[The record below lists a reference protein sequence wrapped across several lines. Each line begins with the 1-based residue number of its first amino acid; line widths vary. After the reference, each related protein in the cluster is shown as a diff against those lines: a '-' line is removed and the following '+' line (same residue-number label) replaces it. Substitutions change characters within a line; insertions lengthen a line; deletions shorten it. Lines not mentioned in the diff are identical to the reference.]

1 MRECDVSTIFWS
13 LPTTNLKNL
22 NKHAII
28 DLIRFTPGG
37 ISRVELARRM
47 NLTRA
52 AITAIV
58 DDLVA
63 IHLVIETEGH
73 YPSGRKPIV
82 LEINPAR
89 GRVVGVDMGASHL
102 NIILADFSARGT
114 AEIEIRLDINRGPHV
129 CLAQMDELV
138 RKLLHQNNVSLADV
152 AAIGVGVPGPIVAEA
167 GMVSGPPIMPGWDG
181 YPIRDHL
188 QGAWGCPVTLN
199 NDAELGAVGEWAYGA
214 GRGERNLAYIKVGTG
229 VGSGLLLD
237 GQLYRGAT
245 GSAGEIGH
253 ITIDENGPV
262 CTCGN
267 RGCLEAFAGGGAIA
281 RKAVD
286 SVRRKQRTQLSEL
299 VENPDFTA
307 MDVMRAARHGDLV
320 AQRIVSEAGTHLGTA
335 IASMVNLFNPSMVVI
350 GGSISQIGDLL
361 LEPIRT
367 AVLKRSLQPASRA
380 VRISAALLG
389 RRSCAMG
396 AVVQAI
402 SVAIHRLVD
411 ERDPLPE

>member
-1 MRECDVSTIFWS
+1 MSTIFWS
-13 LPTTNLKNL
+13 LPTANLKNL
-22 NKHAII
+22 NKHTII

-52 AITAIV
+52 AISAIM
-58 DDLVA
+58 DDLLA
-63 IHLVIETEGH
+63 IGVVRETEGH

-82 LEINPAR
+82 LEIDPTR
-89 GRVVGVDMGASHL
+89 GRVLGVDIGASHL
-102 NIILADFSARGT
+102 NILLTDFAAHET
-114 AEIEIRLDINRGPHV
+114 AEMQMRLDINRGPQV
-129 CLAQMDELV
+129 CLSQTDELV
-138 RKLLHQNNVSLADV
+138 RKLLKENGLTLKDI

-188 QGAWGCPVTLN
+188 KEAWGCPVTLN

-229 VGSGLLLD
+229 VGSGLLLE

-253 ITIDENGPV
+253 ITIDENGPL

-267 RGCLEAFAGGGAIA
+267 RGCLEAFAGGNAIA
-281 RKAVD
+281 RRAMDV
-286 SVRRKQRTQLSEL
+286 VRRGQRTQLAE
-299 VENPDFTA
+299 VVDNPDFSA
-307 MDVMRAARHGDLV
+307 MDVMMLARRGDLV
-320 AQRIVSEAGTHLGTA
+320 AQRIVAEAGTHLGTA

-361 LEPIRT
+361 LEPIRA

-402 SVAIHRLVD
+402 SIAIHRLVD
-411 ERDPLPE
+411 ERDPVQE

>member
-1 MRECDVSTIFWS
+1 VSTIFWS
-13 LPTTNLKNL
+13 LPTANLKNL
-22 NKHAII
+22 NKHTII

-52 AITAIV
+52 AISAIM
-58 DDLVA
+58 DDLLA
-63 IHLVIETEGH
+63 IGVVRETEGH

-82 LEINPAR
+82 LEIDPTR
-89 GRVVGVDMGASHL
+89 GRVLGVDIGASHL
-102 NIILADFSARGT
+102 NILLTDFAAHET
-114 AEIEIRLDINRGPHV
+114 AEMQMRLDINRGPQV
-129 CLAQMDELV
+129 CLSQTDELV
-138 RKLLHQNNVSLADV
+138 RKLLKENGLTLKDI

-188 QGAWGCPVTLN
+188 KEAWGCPVTLN

-229 VGSGLLLD
+229 VGSGLLLE

-253 ITIDENGPV
+253 ITIDENGPL

-267 RGCLEAFAGGGAIA
+267 RGCLEAFAGGNAIA
-281 RKAVD
+281 RRAMDV
-286 SVRRKQRTQLSEL
+286 VRRGQRTQLAE
-299 VENPDFTA
+299 VVDNPDFSA
-307 MDVMRAARHGDLV
+307 MDVMMLARRGDLV
-320 AQRIVSEAGTHLGTA
+320 AQRIVAEAGTHLGTA

-361 LEPIRT
+361 LEPIRA

-402 SVAIHRLVD
+402 SIAIHRLVD
-411 ERDPLPE
+411 ERDPVQE

>member
-1 MRECDVSTIFWS
+1 VSTIFWS
-13 LPTTNLKNL
+13 LPTTNIKNL

-28 DLIRFTPGG
+28 DLIRFTSGG

-58 DDLVA
+58 DDLLE
-63 IHLVIETEGH
+63 IGLVRESEGH

-82 LEINPAR
+82 LEIAPDR

-102 NIILADFSARGT
+102 NLLLADFTART
-114 AEIEIRLDINRGPHV
+114 IDEAEIPLDIHRGPHV
-129 CLAQMDELV
+129 CLALVDEMV
-138 RKLLHQNNVSLADV
+138 RKLLEKNNTSFERI
-152 AAIGVGVPGPIVAEA
+152 AAIGLGIPGPIVSEA
-167 GMVSGPPIMPGWDG
+167 GMISGPPILPGWDG

-188 QGAWGCPVTLN
+188 QGAWGLQVILN
-199 NDAELGAVGEWAYGA
+199 NDSELGAVGEWAYGA

-253 ITIDENGPV
+253 ITIDENGPL
-262 CTCGN
+262 CICGN
-267 RGCLEAFAGGGAIA
+267 HGCLEAYAGGNAIA
-281 RKAVD
+281 RKAVEA
-286 SVRRKQRTQLSEL
+286 VRRGQRTQL
-299 VENPDFTA
+299 VGVVDRPDFSAT
-307 MDVMRAARHGDLV
+307 DVMLAARSGDLV
-320 AQRIVSEAGTHLGTA
+320 AQRIVAEAGAHLGTA

-367 AVLKRSLQPASRA
+367 AVLKRSLRPASRA
-380 VRISAALLG
+380 VRISTSLLG

-402 SVAIHRLVD
+402 SIAIHRLVD
-411 ERDPLPE
+411 ERDPVRI

>member
-1 MRECDVSTIFWS
+1 VSTIFWS

-52 AITAIV
+52 AISAIM
-58 DDLVA
+58 DDLLA
-63 IHLVIETEGH
+63 IGVVRETEGH

-82 LEINPAR
+82 LEIDPAR

-102 NIILADFSARGT
+102 NILLADYAAHET
-114 AEIEIRLDINRGPHV
+114 AEMQMRLDINRGPHV
-129 CLAQMDELV
+129 CLAQTDELV
-138 RKLLHQNNVSLADV
+138 RKLLKENGLTLRDI

-188 QGAWGCPVTLN
+188 KDAWGCPVALN

-229 VGSGLLLD
+229 VGAGLLLE

-253 ITIDENGPV
+253 ITIDENGPL

-267 RGCLEAFAGGGAIA
+267 RGCLEAFAGGSAIA
-281 RKAVD
+281 RRASE
-286 SVRRKQRTQLSEL
+286 SVRRGQRTQLAE
-299 VENPDFTA
+299 VVDNPDFSA
-307 MDVMRAARHGDLV
+307 IDVMMVARRGDLV

-361 LEPIRT
+361 LEPIRA

-402 SVAIHRLVD
+402 SIALHRLVD
-411 ERDPLPE
+411 ERDPVQE

>member
-1 MRECDVSTIFWS
+1 MSSPVSTIFWS
-13 LPTTNLKNL
+13 LPTANLKNL

-52 AITAIV
+52 AITAII
-58 DDLVA
+58 DDLLALGV
-63 IHLVIETEGH
+63 VRETEGH
-73 YPSGRKPIV
+73 YPNGRKPIV

-89 GRVVGVDMGASHL
+89 GRVIGVDMGASHINL
-102 NIILADFSARGT
+102 LLTDFSARET
-114 AEIEIRLDINRGPHV
+114 AEMQMRMDINRGPQE
-129 CLAQMDELV
+129 CLAMTDDLV
-138 RKLLHQNNVSLADV
+138 RQLLAQNGLALSDI
-152 AAIGVGVPGPIVAEA
+152 AAIGVGVPGPIVADA

-181 YPIRDHL
+181 YPIREHL
-188 QGAWGCPVTLN
+188 REVWGCPVTLN
-199 NDAELGAVGEWAYGA
+199 NDAELGALGEWAYGA

-237 GQLYRGAT
+237 GQLYSGAT

-253 ITIDENGPV
+253 VTIDENGPL

-281 RKAVD
+281 RRAAEAVK
-286 SVRRKQRTQLSEL
+286 RGQRTQLAEVVSS
-299 VENPDFTA
+299 PDFSA
-307 MDVMRAARHGDLV
+307 ADVMRVARRGDLV
-320 AQRIVSEAGTHLGTA
+320 AQRIVAEAGAHLGTA
-335 IASMVNLFNPSMVVI
+335 IASMVNLFNPGMVVI

-367 AVLKRSLQPASRA
+367 AVSKRSLPPASRA

-396 AVVQAI
+396 AVVQAV

-411 ERDPLPE
+411 EHDPVKL

>member
-1 MRECDVSTIFWS
+1 MFWS
-13 LPTTNLKNL
+13 LPTANLRKL

-37 ISRVELARRM
+37 ISRVELARQM
-47 NLTRA
+47 GLTRA
-52 AITAIV
+52 AITGIV
-58 DDLVA
+58 DDLLSTG
-63 IHLVIETEGH
+63 LVRETQGH
-73 YPSGRKPIV
+73 YPNGRKPIV
-82 LEINPAR
+82 LEINPTR

-102 NIILADFSARGT
+102 NLILADFSAREI
-114 AEIEIRLDINRGPHV
+114 AEAGYRLDINRGPGV
-129 CLAQMDELV
+129 CLAHVDEQIRNFLQ
-138 RKLLHQNNVSLADV
+138 KNNSVLSDVSAV
-152 AAIGVGVPGPIVAEA
+152 GVGVPGPIVAEA

-188 QGAWGCPVTLN
+188 QAAWGCPVTLN

-214 GRGERNLAYIKVGTG
+214 GRGEQNLAYIKVGTG
-229 VGSGLLLD
+229 VGAGLLIN
-237 GQLYRGAT
+237 GQLYSGST

-267 RGCLEAFAGGGAIA
+267 RGCLEAFAGGAAIA
-281 RKAVD
+281 RKAIE
-286 SVRRKQRTQLSEL
+286 SVRRGQRTQM
-299 VENPDFTA
+299 VEFATQEDFSAST
-307 MDVMRAARHGDLV
+307 VMMAARRGDLV
-320 AQRIVSEAGTHLGTA
+320 AQRIVADAGGHLGTA
-335 IASMVNLFNPSMVVI
+335 IASMVNLFNPGMVII

-361 LEPIRT
+361 LEPIRA
-367 AVLKRSLQPASRA
+367 AVLKRSLEPASRA

-402 SVAIHRLVD
+402 SIALHRMID
-411 ERDPLPE
+411 ERETVKI

>member
-1 MRECDVSTIFWS
+1 VSIIFWN
-13 LPTTNLKNL
+13 LPTANLKNI
-22 NKHAII
+22 NKHTII

-52 AITAIV
+52 AISAIM
-58 DDLVA
+58 DDLLA
-63 IHLVIETEGH
+63 IGVVRETEGH

-82 LEINPAR
+82 LEIDPTR
-89 GRVVGVDMGASHL
+89 GRVLGVDMGASHL
-102 NIILADFSARGT
+102 NILLTDFSAHET
-114 AEIEIRLDINRGPHV
+114 AEMQMRLDINRGPQV
-129 CLAQMDELV
+129 CLAQTDELV
-138 RKLLHQNNVSLADV
+138 RKLLNENGLTLKDI

-188 QGAWGCPVTLN
+188 KEAWGCPVTLN

-229 VGSGLLLD
+229 VGSGLLLE

-253 ITIDENGPV
+253 ITIDENGPL

-267 RGCLEAFAGGGAIA
+267 RGCLEAFAGGNAIA
-281 RKAVD
+281 RRARDV
-286 SVRRKQRTQLSEL
+286 VRRGQRTQLAEI
-299 VENPDFTA
+299 VDNPDFSA
-307 MDVMRAARHGDLV
+307 MDVMMLARRGDLV
-320 AQRIVSEAGTHLGTA
+320 AQRIVAEAGTHLGTA

-361 LEPIRT
+361 LEPIRA

-402 SVAIHRLVD
+402 SIAIHRLVD
-411 ERDPLPE
+411 ERDPVQE

>member
-1 MRECDVSTIFWS
+1 
-13 LPTTNLKNL
+13 
-22 NKHAII
+22 
-28 DLIRFTPGG
+28 
-37 ISRVELARRM
+37 M

-52 AITAIV
+52 AISAIM
-58 DDLVA
+58 DDLLA
-63 IHLVIETEGH
+63 IGVVRETEGH

-82 LEINPAR
+82 LEIDPAR

-102 NIILADFSARGT
+102 NILLADYAAHET
-114 AEIEIRLDINRGPHV
+114 AEMQMRLDINRGPHV
-129 CLAQMDELV
+129 CLAQTDELV
-138 RKLLHQNNVSLADV
+138 RKLLKENGLTLRDI

-188 QGAWGCPVTLN
+188 KDAWGCPVALN

-229 VGSGLLLD
+229 VGAGLLLE

-253 ITIDENGPV
+253 ITIDENGPL

-267 RGCLEAFAGGGAIA
+267 RGCLEAFAGGSAIA
-281 RKAVD
+281 RRASE
-286 SVRRKQRTQLSEL
+286 SVRRGQRTQLAE
-299 VENPDFTA
+299 VVDNPDFSA
-307 MDVMRAARHGDLV
+307 IDVMMVARRGDLV

-361 LEPIRT
+361 LEPIRA

-402 SVAIHRLVD
+402 SIALHRLVD
-411 ERDPLPE
+411 ERDPVQE